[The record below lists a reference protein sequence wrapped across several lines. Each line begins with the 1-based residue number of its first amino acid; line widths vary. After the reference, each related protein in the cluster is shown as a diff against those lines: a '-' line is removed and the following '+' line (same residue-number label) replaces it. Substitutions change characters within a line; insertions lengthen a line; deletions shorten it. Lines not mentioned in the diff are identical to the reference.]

1 MKKNIT
7 ISEIAREAG
16 VSKSTVSRVLN
27 NKPDVLPETKERV
40 RKIVRKYNFQPSAYA
55 KGIYSK
61 HTNMIGLVI
70 PHGVDWTLK
79 NHYYA
84 EIQRG
89 ILHITQDRGYHVLLM
104 YGRDLQEAVNSVM
117 QKRVD
122 GVLMVS
128 PMEENK
134 KYIDQ
139 IVKSGTPLVTIGK
152 VDFCPDVVQYCTN
165 NYRGACLAVE
175 HLQSLGHKR
184 IGYINGPLFLPSSRE
199 RLRGYLDTMAANGCE
214 VEDDMIVE
222 GRNSLESGRFSVKK
236 IFDAHPDTTA
246 FFVASDYM
254 AIGALEQIRLIGKR
268 VPEDISLVGFDNIPI
283 SGEVTPALTTI
294 DQQVYEK
301 GKIGAD
307 MLLDMIENKNIAME
321 KNREIACSLLVRG
334 STGWAKK

>member
-104 YGRDLQEAVNSVM
+104 YGRDLQEAVNAVM

-184 IGYINGPLFLPSSRE
+184 IGYINGPLFEPGASA
-199 RLRGYLDTMAANGCE
+199 RLSGYHGGKWMRG
-214 VEDDMIVE
+214 
-222 GRNSLESGRFSVKK
+222 
-236 IFDAHPDTTA
+236 
-246 FFVASDYM
+246 
-254 AIGALEQIRLIGKR
+254 
-268 VPEDISLVGFDNIPI
+268 
-283 SGEVTPALTTI
+283 
-294 DQQVYEK
+294 
-301 GKIGAD
+301 
-307 MLLDMIENKNIAME
+307 
-321 KNREIACSLLVRG
+321 
-334 STGWAKK
+334 